1 MTTPKP
7 HIHIEDCSH
16 SERKEHPAYCF
27 ECIKSSKLKAVPKYI
42 HISGDYRPHIGDL
55 RIVRLC
61 LTMAELRKQL
71 FFQGYLLTIKKNK
84 NKRI

>member
-1 MTTPKP
+1 MTKP

-61 LTMAELRKQL
+61 LTVKELKRQLAGQNYVSRIYKLRK
-71 FFQGYLLTIKKNK
+71 KK
-84 NKRI
+84 